1 MWSRKE
7 LKKKARIL
15 IKSNYWRSIS
25 VCFLIAMLTASYPIS
40 RSLFLNYFPDK
51 IQTKAELI
59 LPAFISAES
68 LSSAFLDF
76 IPDNFVVASFLHT
89 IQNSLKRP
97 DFIVTSFLTLGVIF
111 SLLYKFFI
119 SNLLI
124 VGEKRFFVESYNY
137 EDTNISKIFFL
148 YKLRYLANPSWVM
161 FCYTLFQKLWD
172 LTIIGGIIKHYE
184 YSMIPY
190 ILAENPK
197 ISQKNAFFLSKQL
210 TKGNKWKLFLLDC
223 SFLGWELLSLFTLGI
238 LDILYVRPYKMNCK
252 ASLYLFLRRNYVL
265 SRAPKYEQLNDSYLE
280 HVPSEDELLISKA
293 LYDDSEG
300 PYTKISY
307 FAPHQ
312 YPVFLFSVQPP
323 IAAVKSPVNPAQNYD
338 FLSCVFLFHAF
349 SIFGWLLEII
359 SELLSCGTLENVTL
373 RTLPWL
379 PLYGIC
385 GLLILLLLK
394 KYIKKPATMFII
406 NFIVYTVLDYLIQL
420 FLDLGFG
427 IELPKYHSYLAF
439 MNGEAYLGD
448 GAVFALLGCAFF
460 YYFAPRWNSLFMK
473 LKKWMRISICILLTA
488 IFVFDFLS
496 CVFLFHAFS
505 IFGWLL
511 EIISELLS
519 CGTLENVT
527 LKTLPWLPLYGICG
541 LLILLL
547 LKKYIKKPATM
558 FIINFVVYT
567 ALDYLVQLLLDFG
580 FGIELPKYHSYLTF
594 MNGEAYLGDGAVFAL
609 LGCAFFYYFA
619 PRWNSLFLKLKK
631 WMRISI
637 CILLTA
643 IFVFDLLS
651 GIIQY

>member
-15 IKSNYWRSIS
+15 IKSNYWRSVS

-97 DFIVTSFLTLGVIF
+97 DLIVTSFLTLGVIF

-148 YKLRYLANPSWVM
+148 YKLRHLANPSWVM

-210 TKGNKWKLFLLDC
+210 TRGNKWKLFLLDC

-293 LYDDSEG
+293 LYDDSEA

-338 FLSCVFLFHAF
+338 FLSYVFLFHAF

-460 YYFAPRWNSLFMK
+460 YYFAPRWNSLFMNFSRVIDS
-473 LKKWMRISICILLTA
+473 LYPRFFVDYSFVLSIMMYSLRPSFLVDYRFVLSFMLNRLSPCFFVYDICSWVHDATGVIL
-488 IFVFDFLS
+488 
-496 CVFLFHAFS
+496 
-505 IFGWLL
+505 
-511 EIISELLS
+511 
-519 CGTLENVT
+519 N
-527 LKTLPWLPLYGICG
+527 
-541 LLILLL
+541 
-547 LKKYIKKPATM
+547 
-558 FIINFVVYT
+558 
-567 ALDYLVQLLLDFG
+567 
-580 FGIELPKYHSYLTF
+580 HS
-594 MNGEAYLGDGAVFAL
+594 VI
-609 LGCAFFYYFA
+609 
-619 PRWNSLFLKLKK
+619 R
-631 WMRISI
+631 
-637 CILLTA
+637 
-643 IFVFDLLS
+643 V
-651 GIIQY
+651 

>member
-1 MWSRKE
+1 M
-7 LKKKARIL
+7 
-15 IKSNYWRSIS
+15 
-25 VCFLIAMLTASYPIS
+25 
-40 RSLFLNYFPDK
+40 D
-51 IQTKAELI
+51 
-59 LPAFISAES
+59 
-68 LSSAFLDF
+68 
-76 IPDNFVVASFLHT
+76 
-89 IQNSLKRP
+89 
-97 DFIVTSFLTLGVIF
+97 
-111 SLLYKFFI
+111 
-119 SNLLI
+119 
-124 VGEKRFFVESYNY
+124 NY
-137 EDTNISKIFFL
+137 EDTYISKIFFL
-148 YKLRYLANPSWVM
+148 YKLRYLVNPSWVM
-161 FCYTLFQKLWD
+161 FCCTLFQKLWD

-210 TKGNKWKLFLLDC
+210 TKGNKWKLFLLDL
-223 SFLGWELLSLFTLGI
+223 SFLGWELFSLFTLGI

-307 FAPHQ
+307 FAPRQ

-323 IAAVKSPVNPAQNYD
+323 VAAVKSPINPAQNYD

-373 RTLPWL
+373 KTLPWL

-473 LKKWMRISICILLTA
+473 LKKWMRVLICILLTT
-488 IFVFDFLS
+488 VF
-496 CVFLFHAFS
+496 
-505 IFGWLL
+505 I
-511 EIISELLS
+511 
-519 CGTLENVT
+519 
-527 LKTLPWLPLYGICG
+527 
-541 LLILLL
+541 
-547 LKKYIKKPATM
+547 
-558 FIINFVVYT
+558 
-567 ALDYLVQLLLDFG
+567 
-580 FGIELPKYHSYLTF
+580 
-594 MNGEAYLGDGAVFAL
+594 
-609 LGCAFFYYFA
+609 
-619 PRWNSLFLKLKK
+619 
-631 WMRISI
+631 
-637 CILLTA
+637 
-643 IFVFDLLS
+643 FDLLS